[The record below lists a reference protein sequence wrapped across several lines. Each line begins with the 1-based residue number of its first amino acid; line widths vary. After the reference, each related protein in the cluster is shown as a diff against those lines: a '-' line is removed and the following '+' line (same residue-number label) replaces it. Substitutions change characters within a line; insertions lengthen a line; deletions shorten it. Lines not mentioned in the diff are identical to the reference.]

1 MYEQGFIATHGH
13 GFTMTQVANYN
24 GSVAVTT
31 PDQIALPQ
39 TGDAPNIVGFAM
51 LGAAVAACAI
61 IVIRKKIY
69 N

>member
-31 PDQIALPQ
+31 PDQIELPQ

-51 LGAAVAACAI
+51 LGAAVVACAI